1 MTAFAI
7 VLFLVALVGSIAIA
21 KRIADEERWEERAE
35 KARIDHE
42 VRRSERRLRNLTSH
56 AFWSMLEATRRQTG
70 DPD

>member
-21 KRIADEERWEERAE
+21 KRIADQDRWEERAE

-42 VRRSERRLRNLTSH
+42 VRRAERRLRTLTSH
-56 AFWSMLEATRRQTG
+56 AFWSMMEATRRQTG
-70 DPD
+70 DSD